1 MEYLDL
7 AGFRVFNATFNNI
20 SSISWQSVLLVKATG
35 GPGENLRS
43 AASHWQSLYHNVV
56 HLALSGIRT
65 HNIRGD
71 RHRLH
76 RKLSIQLPC
85 NHDHDGPW
93 TSLEDDEF
101 RLILVK
107 VNEWVVVVF

>member
-1 MEYLDL
+1 MEYLAL

-20 SSISWQSVLLVKATG
+20 SAISVLLVKATG
-35 GPGENLRS
+35 GPGENLRP
-43 AASHWQSLYHNVV
+43 AASHWQSLSHNVV
-56 HLALSGIRT
+56 HLTLSGIQT
-65 HNIRGD
+65 HKIRGD

-85 NHDHDGPW
+85 NHDHNNGPW

-101 RLILVK
+101 RLLLVK
-107 VNEWVVVVF
+107 VNEWLVVVF